1 MSENQRIPM
10 AEIKENEELVTE
22 HGDEVKDKIHRKV
35 SQKNSTASSASDVS
49 FVNPLMK

>member
-22 HGDEVKDKIHRKV
+22 HANEVKDKSHRKV
-35 SQKNSTASSASDVS
+35 SQKNSSGSSASDVS